1 MGEMKVAK
9 IAIGPNERLA
19 TISKEHHIRKQ
30 KGHYRVYL
38 VEDKLRNVL
47 LMGQKIA
54 DLAAAVNDYVPAPED
69 KVSVTGLYQIIGS
82 NGERCGGWSKHRWKC
97 SAHPIEKGAEVF
109 NSARAGFENAIVL
122 GTKECYSTVCV

>member
-1 MGEMKVAK
+1 MKVAK
-9 IAIGPNERLA
+9 IPVRLNERVA
-19 TISKEHHIRKQ
+19 KIVKEHHIRKQ
-30 KGHYRVYL
+30 KGEYRVYL

-54 DLAAAVNDYVPAPED
+54 HLADAVNDFVPAPED

-97 SAHPIEKGAEVF
+97 TALPIEKGAEIF
-109 NSARAGFENAIVL
+109 NRARQDFADAMLL
-122 GTKECYSTVCV
+122 GNKECYSTVCV